1 MSLSFS
7 PIGPWPLVALA
18 AFGVVGVTIWAYR
31 ARLRE
36 TQGGWRWV
44 ALTLRML
51 SVLLCLIAAVRPS
64 VVMLRKVK
72 QTASLVFMI
81 DSSESMTV
89 NDEAGHRMRWDVAKK
104 ALDESVG
111 SLKKRLPDLD
121 VKVFRFDTSLRE
133 DSPGEPSPPKGKGSE
148 IGGALDE
155 MLRRFQGARVATA
168 VLLSDGRS
176 NGGPSPLDVAQRLR
190 RHQIP
195 VVTVGFGSEGGGA
208 SARDLSARDLV
219 TASTV
224 YVKNELKVRAVVG
237 VRGFPNEDIDVEL
250 YLEGRDD
257 PVATRRVRAKEGEDV
272 LTIDDLSFT
281 PTVPGEK
288 RLTFKVKNKEGELIA
303 SNNKIDTYVNVL
315 KGGINVLF
323 LQGPSSPWEKKYLM
337 RALDAAREIQANL
350 RVLTRPARGDEGDL
364 DTRELAAGAYD
375 VYILSDVAA
384 DYLTKSQQ
392 RLLARAVER
401 GAGLIM
407 LGGRSSYGS
416 GGWGGTS
423 LDDVMPFAMNQNDG
437 QIEPEEGL
445 KVVPNTAAIDSFV
458 LQLGP
463 TRTENLRLWND
474 LPPISGAN
482 DFGKLKPGA
491 VVLTETLDGR
501 PLMISQEP
509 GQGRVLAFA
518 GETWVWARAT
528 AETQA
533 AHRRFWRQAILW
545 LAHKENDSTGQVRIE
560 LDRRRISQGQKLD
573 LKVAARDAKDEPI
586 ADAKFEVQIEYL
598 GPKAKPEHV
607 DVFNQGVESR
617 GAYYALGEAGEYR
630 ATVHAKSAKGQDLGV
645 DVARFQVYQD
655 DRELENPSA
664 DKSLLEQISSITGG
678 KFLAPEALDKHLQSL
693 GDGLYTE
700 YVRHTEYR
708 AWDNWPF
715 FLLFVL
721 LLSAEWWLRK
731 RKGLV

>member
-18 AFGVVGVTIWAYR
+18 AIVVVVATVWAYQ
-31 ARLRE
+31 ARIQE
-36 TQGGWRWV
+36 SQGRWRWV
-44 ALTLRML
+44 ALVLRLL

-64 VVMLRKVK
+64 VVLLRKVK
-72 QTASLVFMI
+72 QTASVVFLI

-89 NDEAGHRMRWDVAKK
+89 NDEAGRRMRWDAAKST
-104 ALDESVG
+104 LDESVAA
-111 SLKKRLPDLD
+111 LKKRLPELD
-121 VKVFRFDTSLRE
+121 VKVFRFDTRLRE
-133 DSPGEPSPPKGKGSE
+133 DSPGEPNPPHGKGTE

-155 MLRRFQGARVATA
+155 MLRRFQGARVATT

-176 NGGPSPLDVAQRLR
+176 NGGPSPLDVAQRLK

-195 VVTVGFGSEGGGA
+195 VVSVGFGTEGGGA
-208 SARDLSARDLV
+208 SSRDLSARDLV
-219 TASTV
+219 AASTV
-224 YVKNELKVRAVVG
+224 YVKNELKVRGVVG
-237 VRGFPNEDIDVEL
+237 VRGFPNEDVEVEL
-250 YLEGRDD
+250 YLEGRDA
-257 PVATRRVRAKEGEDV
+257 PVAVRRVRAKEGEDV
-272 LTIDDLSFT
+272 VTIDDLSFT

-288 RLTFKVKNKEGELIA
+288 RLTLKVKNKEGELIA
-303 SNNKIDTYVNVL
+303 SNNRIDTYVNVL

-323 LQGPSSPWEKKYLM
+323 VQGPSSPWEKKYLM

-350 RVLTRPARGDEGDL
+350 RVLTRPARGDQGDL
-364 DTRELAAGAYD
+364 DTRELTPGAYD

-384 DYLTKSQQ
+384 DYLTKTQQ

-407 LGGRSSYGS
+407 LGGRSSFGA
-416 GGWGGTS
+416 GGWGDTA
-423 LDDVMPFAMNQNDG
+423 LEDVMPFEMKPTDG

-445 KVVPNTAAIDSFV
+445 KVVPDTAAIDSFV

-463 TRTENLRLWND
+463 SRSDNLRIWND

-491 VVLTETLDGR
+491 IVLVESVDGR
-501 PLMISQEP
+501 PLMIAQEP

-528 AETQA
+528 PETQA

-545 LAHKENDSTGQVRIE
+545 LAHKENDAGSQVRIE
-560 LDRRRISQGQKLD
+560 LDRRRIAQGQKLD

-586 ADAKFEVQIEYL
+586 ADVKFDVQVEFL

-617 GAYYALGEAGEYR
+617 GAYYALGEPGEYR
-630 ATVHAKSAKGQDLGV
+630 ATVRAKSAKGEDLGS
-645 DVARFQVYQD
+645 DVARFQVFQD

-664 DKSLLEQISSITGG
+664 DKALLEQISAITEG
-678 KFLAPEALDKHLQSL
+678 KSLAPESLDKHLRSL

-700 YVRHTEYR
+700 YVRQTEYR

-721 LLSAEWWLRK
+721 LLTAEWWLRK